1 MAKVFKKISEVSEMT
16 GLSISGIYATCEILG
31 AKLQKK
37 KDGDYVDLIEI
48 RFFIEIEGIDSLEK
62 LAKEE
67 CNS

>member
-1 MAKVFKKISEVSEMT
+1 MT

-48 RFFIEIEGIDSLEK
+48 RFFIEIEGIESLEK
-62 LAKEE
+62 LAKEIVE
-67 CNS
+67 N